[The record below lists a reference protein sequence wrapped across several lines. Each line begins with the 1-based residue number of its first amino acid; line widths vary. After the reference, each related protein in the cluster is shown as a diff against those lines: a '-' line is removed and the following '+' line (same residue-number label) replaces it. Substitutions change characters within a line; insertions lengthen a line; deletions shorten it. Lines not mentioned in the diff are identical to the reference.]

1 MSLYLESNPLEKYD
15 WAEEKKSPSKFY
27 FQRSNVVDE
36 IDEIDY
42 EGIENI
48 ILDNLNQVLNNST
61 MLNKYTRSM
70 MITLKLVL
78 QSGYGTETSDSI
90 YNMMMTIVVMFVG
103 WIYATYVLIVV
114 SNVMMASANSEN
126 KFEEMSMELDAFC
139 AAKRL
144 SPTLTTKIKTFF
156 KYKFEM
162 AYFNENAIRQ
172 STPANLSKEIM
183 MHTCSNLVAKV
194 QLFKEIPQLLL
205 ENIISC
211 LKIEIYFPGDVII
224 SAGATG
230 DAMFFIAFGT
240 ARIYSTSG
248 EHFTSFL
255 TFVFLSS
262 HCRAFL
268 TGKVL
273 GTIAD
278 GSHFGE
284 ISLLIKGKKRI
295 ASVVALEMCECYKLS
310 QQDFRRV
317 IEPHARIL
325 HSLEQIALERIK
337 FVINHNKSESKNV

>member
-1 MSLYLESNPLEKYD
+1 MKIPLGFPKGFKKADDDEIFFIISPCSWHWASCVRSLVSLYLESNPLEKYD

-27 FQRSNVVDE
+27 FRRSNVVDE

-48 ILDNLNQVLNNST
+48 ILDNLNQVLNNCT

-144 SPTLTTKIKTFF
+144 SQTLTTKIKTFF
-156 KYKFEM
+156 KYKFQT
-162 AYFNENAIRQ
+162 AYFNENAIKQ

-224 SAGATG
+224 KAGATG

-248 EHFTSFL
+248 EHFTFHIIPYVRV
-255 TFVFLSS
+255 FVFT
-262 HCRAFL
+262 FL
-268 TGKVL
+268 NIFNRK
-273 GTIAD
+273 
-278 GSHFGE
+278 SFRNNHRR
-284 ISLLIKGKKRI
+284 IS
-295 ASVVALEMCECYKLS
+295 
-310 QQDFRRV
+310 FW
-317 IEPHARIL
+317 
-325 HSLEQIALERIK
+325 
-337 FVINHNKSESKNV
+337 